1 MLTFFLVEWHDQLE
15 LRAAIVREMI
25 VTASDATTD
34 IDVNELAIPLCNI
47 IKIN

>member
-25 VTASDATTD
+25 VTFSDATTD
-34 IDVNELAIPLCNI
+34 IDVNELTIPLCNI